1 MLASIPAAQS
11 GEGLNQEPGSC
22 PLGTLSVGPEGK
34 VNRGGGRIKAWG
46 SAAFD
51 LPPPPPAL
59 GPKSSGKFLG
69 QLHPGL
75 NPRDGDPGEGAVGTQ
90 LCPTSCTSPCPQVF
104 CDFTLDSQPSQLS
117 CVQV

>member
-104 CDFTLDSQPSQLS
+104 CDFTLDSPAQPAEL
-117 CVQV
+117 CPV